1 MFTSRESSATSPD
14 RAYCG
19 DMDEWSDPLYVLGQV
34 EDMLAAPRPE
44 MLLRF
49 VAVTAKVLPHRAAA
63 METGDCSRL
72 PIKVAGDPAITDA
85 VTSAEL
91 KRLAELGVPG
101 EAVVLDEVLAAER
114 RKLVVLASAPAIGK
128 GAIIALVPTE
138 ETPDARGLDVAAKLW
153 NIVSVNA
160 GQRATDPEPAVLE
173 SNIAAATARAQTITD
188 LGQTHATT
196 LASLLSVLR
205 SRQLGDAS
213 ARQTATDLAAAALVE
228 LRSIADRDQQLS
240 SEPASAA
247 FDTLAVQLEPLV
259 RHNDVSVDLAGPADE
274 RPLPQDLAHTARTVT
289 RGLVLAALD
298 RAGTTRV
305 RAAWRIDGRSLR
317 ITVRDDG
324 PDVARAVPATGLT
337 ERITPLGG
345 TWEVDAV
352 PGWGA
357 TITAVLPLGTPDT
370 PELRPLDRLN
380 TRELE
385 VLAGI
390 ARGKRNRQIAEE
402 LQLTEHTVKFH
413 VRKILGKLE
422 VTSRAEAAVLARELR
437 LEPVTA

>member
-1 MFTSRESSATSPD
+1 MFTSRESSVPAPV

-19 DMDEWSDPLYVLGQV
+19 DMDEWSDPLHVLSQV
-34 EDMLAAPRPE
+34 EHLLAAPRPE
-44 MLLRF
+44 LLVRF
-49 VAVTAKVLPHRAAA
+49 SVLAGAVLPHRAAA
-63 METGDCSRL
+63 METGDCARI
-72 PIKVAGDPAITDA
+72 PIKLTGDQAITGA

-91 KRLAELGVPG
+91 RKIAALGVPG
-101 EAVVLDEVLAAER
+101 EAVVTDEVLGGAM
-114 RKLVVLASAPAIGK
+114 RKLVILTSAPAVGK
-128 GAIIALVPTE
+128 GATVALVLFGEVPG
-138 ETPDARGLDVAAKLW
+138 DLALGIAAKLW

-205 SRQLGDAS
+205 SKQLGDAA
-213 ARQTATDLAAAALVE
+213 ARQTATDLAAAALIE
-228 LRSIADRDQQLS
+228 LRSVAERDQALS
-240 SEPASAA
+240 AEPASSA
-247 FDTLAVQLEPLV
+247 FDVLAAQLEPV
-259 RHNDVSVDLAGPADE
+259 MRHDDVTVDLAGPGDE
-274 RPLPQDLAHTARTVT
+274 RPLPQDIAHTARTVT

-305 RAAWRIDGRSLR
+305 RASWRLEGQSLR

-324 PDVARAVPATGLT
+324 PEVARAVPAAGLA
-337 ERITPLGG
+337 ERIAPLGG
-345 TWEVDAV
+345 RWEVDAV
-352 PGWGA
+352 PDWGA
-357 TITAVLPLGTPDT
+357 TITAVLPLGLAET

-380 TRELE
+380 SRELE

-422 VTSRAEAAVLARELR
+422 VTSRAEAAVLARDLR
-437 LEPVTA
+437 LESVGA